1 MGRSREYDE
10 ESVLAGAMDA
20 FRRRGYARVSVKDL
34 EDATGLKAGSIYNSF
49 GSKDG
54 LFEASFAH
62 YNRVV
67 LARRI
72 ETHAA
77 EDRGL
82 AGLRSLFI
90 SLLHEPGNESF
101 GCLITNSA
109 VELDPGHEG
118 RDLVDDGLSILLS
131 LFRDRLTAVHGV
143 GELRSDANPEA
154 EALRLLALYQGV
166 LVLIRSGWDHPALEA
181 MIDDSFDHLERNQ
194 HEH

>member
-1 MGRSREYDE
+1 MGRTREYDE
-10 ESVLAGAMDA
+10 ESVLAGAMGA
-20 FRRRGYARVSVKDL
+20 FRRRGYARVSLKDL

-49 GSKDG
+49 GSKEG
-54 LFEASFAH
+54 LFEAAFIH

-67 LARRI
+67 LAGRI
-72 ETHAA
+72 ETHASS
-77 EDRGL
+77 DRGL
-82 AGLRSLFI
+82 GGLRSLFI

-109 VELDPGHEG
+109 VELGPGHEA
-118 RDLVDDGLSILLS
+118 RNLVDDGLSLLLS
-131 LFRDRLTAVHGV
+131 LFRDRLTAAHEA
-143 GELRSDANPEA
+143 GELSSGTDTEA

-181 MIDDSFDHLERNQ
+181 MVDDAFDHLERNQ